1 MTEISG
7 LPDNAEFERWVRDA
21 LANLFDQ
28 AALATHP
35 LAILVG
41 HQTGAQQ
48 NRADQLRR
56 VLVEAIEWLRPT
68 SEDEPQPNSQGW
80 RPYLLLHGRYIDGAS
95 LQQIGITLSL
105 SQRQLRREH
114 SRAVQAVVAHLQDML
129 FPKEADAKIEA
140 NNDQTMAGNFPINS
154 SPLDIMDLLQG
165 VVATLQRRAESE
177 GALLK
182 VVPLVHSPRVLADR
196 VILRQV
202 LFSLLSYVL
211 DVRDDGPVTITAE
224 GRGNRVF
231 LRVRFHLDDPAL
243 LEGPEAEKALDQACF
258 WCDIIDVCLSRGMNQ
273 PGLAELSLSLPSAES
288 PLLLVV
294 DDQETAVRM
303 FQRYLSHTNLR
314 LVGVHDGSQVLPLAQ
329 RLQPQA
335 ITLDIMMPNMDG
347 WEVLQSL
354 QADPATSHIPVI
366 VCSVWEEPELA
377 SSLGAADFLG
387 KPIKQKDL
395 MTALARLNLLDT

>member
-7 LPDNAEFERWVRDA
+7 LPDSAEFERWVRDA

-35 LAILVG
+35 LATLVG
-41 HQTGAQQ
+41 HQTGTQP

-56 VLVEAIEWLRPT
+56 VLVEAIEWLRPAG
-68 SEDEPQPNSQGW
+68 EDGPQSNSHGW
-80 RPYLLLHGRYIDGAS
+80 RPYLLLHSRYVDGAS
-95 LQQIGITLSL
+95 LQQIGLSLSL

-114 SRAVQAVVAHLQDML
+114 SRAVQAVVAHLQDSL
-129 FPKEADAKIEA
+129 FPNQAGLEVEPGDENAI
-140 NNDQTMAGNFPINS
+140 AGNFPINS

-165 VVATLQRRAESE
+165 VVATLQRRAEGE

-182 VVPLVHSPRVLADR
+182 VTPLAHSPRVLADR

-211 DVRDDGPVTITAE
+211 DVRDDGPVTITVE
-224 GRGNRVF
+224 GRGNRVL

-243 LEGPEAEKALDQACF
+243 LESQDAERALDQACY
-258 WCDIIDVCLSRGMNQ
+258 WCDIIDVCLTRGVNQ
-273 PGLAELSLSLPSAES
+273 PGIGELALSLPSADS

-395 MTALARLNLLDT
+395 VTALARLNLLDT